1 MSGDHVEIEVKIHV
15 KDFEDVKNRLL
26 SNGAKLSA
34 ERVYERNVRYED
46 AANSLSADKRVL
58 RLRQDTRTRLTY
70 KEPQASNAGGVEGIT
85 ARTELEVTVSDFDT
99 ADMLL
104 KKLGFHPAWV
114 YEKYRTTYEVLG
126 CEVVLDEL
134 PFGNFI
140 EVEGDSTAIESTL
153 KSLGLSTVPR
163 IAASYSDLFFALKDR
178 QSLDFGDLTFENF
191 KGKDLSQLGKELDD
205 VTI

>member
-140 EVEGDSTAIESTL
+140 EVEGDSTAIERVLSM
-153 KSLGLSTVPR
+153 LGLAAAPR

-178 QSLDFGDLTFENF
+178 KKLDFGDLTFENF
-191 KGKDLSQLGKELDD
+191 KMWNVAD
-205 VTI
+205 